1 MFFWIFYF
9 SFFQSKQKEGAK
21 IPSSHMITLA
31 QLYLRKLDKILDLF
45 IIYLGRLFFRC
56 CWFLNELKESKDYNK
71 ANEH

>member
-1 MFFWIFYF
+1 
-9 SFFQSKQKEGAK
+9 
-21 IPSSHMITLA
+21 MITLA